1 MVINF
6 FVFIQPRDKPLSQL
20 IGRRTAKDRLL
31 PVARNVSQAAYSLK
45 PTFLNFWQMFSEDR
59 ARHFQGEPPARGV
72 LGLAGGYEG
81 LRRCL
86 LPLIC

>member
-31 PVARNVSQAAYSLK
+31 PVARNVSQAASSLK
-45 PTFLNFWQMFSEDR
+45 LTFLNDWQMCGVRGARHCQGEQPARR
-59 ARHFQGEPPARGV
+59 AR
-72 LGLAGGYEG
+72 GLAGVYEW

-86 LPLIC
+86 LQLIC